1 MTAGA
6 HWALHGQ
13 AGLGVGGWVAR
24 WSRGSGMP
32 EAPGPP
38 ESALHVAGHPDAP
51 EAGGSCASGLAP
63 FPRPLPTGPLTRK
76 PREWAPAVRAAGLG
90 SGPHCGAG
98 PRLLQAYSV
107 PHPATGLAG
116 SGPGSR
122 AGSPHQP
129 ACGGLIHSLSPREK
143 SARLQAG
150 LNPGVQTLQAG
161 QPRASR
167 AGTRSNPPTA
177 AQSRPGRA
185 SGASPILSACS
196 GLWAPPRVGVLSPP
210 HSPANLAQRWT

>member
-1 MTAGA
+1 M
-6 HWALHGQ
+6 WA
-13 AGLGVGGWVAR
+13 GGWRGGVAAQGCQKPQGPR
-24 WSRGSGMP
+24 SLLFTWPDIRMLLRLGGPAPLASPRSLVPCPQGPSPGSLG
-32 EAPGPP
+32 
-38 ESALHVAGHPDAP
+38 
-51 EAGGSCASGLAP
+51 
-63 FPRPLPTGPLTRK
+63 
-76 PREWAPAVRAAGLG
+76 EWAPAVRAAGLG